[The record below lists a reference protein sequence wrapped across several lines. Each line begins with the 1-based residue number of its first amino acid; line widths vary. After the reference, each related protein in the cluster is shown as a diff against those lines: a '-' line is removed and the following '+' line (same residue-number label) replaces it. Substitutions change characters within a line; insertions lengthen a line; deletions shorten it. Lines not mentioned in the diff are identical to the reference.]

1 MSGKIICCC
10 VALLIFTSV
19 SAVKRMLNS
28 ISDLKSVRFG
38 QSVPME
44 SQELL
49 RWFANKIEIDTNGVI
64 QLNFDPHCDYGS
76 HHYSNFERLLDELP
90 TGYRYYTLGNV
101 NQQTSLQLPSHR
113 RNRAR
118 IIIRVRERSQTVDQV
133 YITQHYQTYDYQ
145 RSEYDPE
152 QTYLI
157 STNLLREIRRAPM
170 DNSPIHRVNASQSWD
185 TGNRQAATR
194 RNGQPNGW
202 DSDWLIALVVVVVVV
217 VVVFVFINYRSAI
230 SKYIKRIV

>member
-1 MSGKIICCC
+1 MKMSGKIICCC

-28 ISDLKSVRFG
+28 ISELQSVRFG
-38 QSVPME
+38 QAVPME

-64 QLNFDPHCDYGS
+64 RLNFDPHCDYGS
-76 HHYSNFERLLDELP
+76 HHYGNFEGLLDELP
-90 TGYRYYTLGNV
+90 WGYRYYTLGNV

-118 IIIRVRERSQTVDQV
+118 IIIRVREQSQTVDQV
-133 YITQHYQTYDYQ
+133 YITQHYQTFDYQ

-157 STNLLREIRRAPM
+157 STNLLREIRRARM

-185 TGNRQAATR
+185 TGNREAATR

-202 DSDWLIALVVVVVVV
+202 NDWLLFALVVL
-217 VVVFVFINYRSAI
+217 VFILFI
-230 SKYIKRIV
+230 SFLSTANKYNR

>member
-1 MSGKIICCC
+1 MKMSGKIICCC
-10 VALLIFTSV
+10 
-19 SAVKRMLNS
+19 
-28 ISDLKSVRFG
+28 SVRFG
-38 QSVPME
+38 PSIPMV

-64 QLNFDPHCDYGS
+64 RVNFNPHCDYGS
-76 HHYSNFERLLDELP
+76 HHYGNFEGLLDELP
-90 TGYRYYTLGNV
+90 RGYRYYTLGNV

-118 IIIRVRERSQTVDQV
+118 IIIRVREQSQTVDQV
-133 YITQHYQTYDYQ
+133 YITQHYQTFDYQ

-157 STNLLREIRRAPM
+157 STNLLREIRRARM
-170 DNSPIHRVNASQSWD
+170 DNSLIHRVNASQPRD

-202 DSDWLIALVVVVVVV
+202 NNDWLIALVVC
-217 VVVFVFINYRSAI
+217 VFILFI
-230 SKYIKRIV
+230 SFLSTANKYNR